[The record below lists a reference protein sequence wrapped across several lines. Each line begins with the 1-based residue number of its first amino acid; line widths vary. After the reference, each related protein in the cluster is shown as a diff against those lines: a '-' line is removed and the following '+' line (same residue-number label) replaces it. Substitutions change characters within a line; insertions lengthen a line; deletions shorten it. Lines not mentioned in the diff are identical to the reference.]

1 MCRSPSRCLTT
12 LRLREAVHSVG
23 LECKFFQASTSDVF
37 APGTSPHNELSPFGP
52 RSPYGTSKLHAHETT
67 VRFRETHGLFAVCGI
82 LFNHESPRRGENFVT
97 RKITKTVAS
106 IAAGRQSN
114 VALGNLGAV
123 RDWGYSPEYVEAMWL
138 MLQAPEPQDFVLA
151 TGVGHSVRDFCAAA
165 FRHAGL
171 DWQKYVTHDERF
183 DRPSESSVVIGDTSR
198 ARELLAWKADTLA
211 MDVAALM
218 VDADR
223 SQLCRELTAVSE
235 PLPEAG
241 Q

>member
-1 MCRSPSRCLTT
+1 
-12 LRLREAVHSVG
+12 
-23 LECKFFQASTSDVF
+23 
-37 APGTSPHNELSPFGP
+37 
-52 RSPYGTSKLHAHETT
+52 
-67 VRFRETHGLFAVCGI
+67 
-82 LFNHESPRRGENFVT
+82 
-97 RKITKTVAS
+97 
-106 IAAGRQSN
+106 
-114 VALGNLGAV
+114 
-123 RDWGYSPEYVEAMWL
+123 MWL